1 MHTVYY
7 WLSGMLLALMAALI
21 LEGIFGLDLLWAWLI
36 AINAIAFTFYRVDK
50 LNATWAGEN
59 EQRSEQNLRV
69 PEWALLLLALAG
81 GSPAAMLAVVIPPRH
96 KSRDDWFLFRFFL
109 VLAVQ
114 VVALIWLRGQNL
126 QF

>member
-1 MHTVYY
+1 MHTLYY
-7 WLSGMLLALMAALI
+7 WLSGMLLALTAALI
-21 LEGIFGLDLLWAWLI
+21 LEGMFGLDLIWAWLI
-36 AINAIAFTFYRVDK
+36 AINAIAFIFYRVDK
-50 LNATWAGEN
+50 LNATWVGEN
-59 EQRSEQNLRV
+59 GQRSEQHLRV

-114 VVALIWLRGQNL
+114 VVALIVLRGQDL

>member
-1 MHTVYY
+1 
-7 WLSGMLLALMAALI
+7 
-21 LEGIFGLDLLWAWLI
+21 
-36 AINAIAFTFYRVDK
+36 VDK
-50 LNATWAGEN
+50 LNATWVGEN
-59 EQRSEQNLRV
+59 EQRSELNLRV

-81 GSPAAMLAVVIPPRH
+81 GSPASMLAIVIPPRH

-109 VLAVQ
+109 ILALQ